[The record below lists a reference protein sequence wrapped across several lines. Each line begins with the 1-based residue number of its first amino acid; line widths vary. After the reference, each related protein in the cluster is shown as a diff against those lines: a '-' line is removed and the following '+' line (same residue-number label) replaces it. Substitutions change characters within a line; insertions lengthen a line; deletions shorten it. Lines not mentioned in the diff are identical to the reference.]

1 MSILLNV
8 MKRMPSPNRIFI
20 FQIDTTLC
28 DKVCQHSRFSA
39 DTPVSSTNKTCRHN
53 ITSVL
58 LKVPLNIIIL
68 PHPSPIFQIHGH
80 IIFVEV
86 VGIIIEF
93 STLCS

>member
-1 MSILLNV
+1 
-8 MKRMPSPNRIFI
+8 MKIMPSPNRIFI

-28 DKVCQHSRFSA
+28 DKVCQYSRFSA
-39 DTPVSSTNKTCRHN
+39 DTPVSSTN
-53 ITSVL
+53 
-58 LKVPLNIIIL
+58 NIIIL
-68 PHPSPIFQIHGH
+68 PHPTPIFQIHGH